1 MINQPEDFAFRDN
14 NEFSLFIETEAHQK
28 QMSVVDVILEFCE
41 QHMLEPSDI
50 VPYINRSLKEK
61 LEMAF
66 VESKLLPKTVKLE
79 F

>member
-1 MINQPEDFAFRDN
+1 
-14 NEFSLFIETEAHQK
+14 
-28 QMSVVDVILEFCE
+28 MSVVDVILEFCE

-66 VESKLLPKTVKLE
+66 VESKLLPKTTKLE

>member
-1 MINQPEDFAFRDN
+1 MNPPEDFAFKDN
-14 NEFSLFIETEAHQK
+14 NDFSLFIETEAHQK

-66 VESKLLPKTVKLE
+66 IESKLLPKTVKLE